1 MGCQGKMEVFY
12 STPFLMFFTMVFFS
26 QGRVASKPENFRL
39 RKRIRG
45 RALHCRMECHSRNSL
60 DWGLSP
66 FASEMRNWREKL
78 PGVRWENGHF
88 PFVWRLLLC
97 EKLVRRLARIR
108 ISQSM
113 RGPMMA
119 STRHRRWR
127 RCGVQTR
134 QTSWGELRTLRACRG
149 RPSIRGICCAR

>member
-88 PFVWRLLLC
+88 PFVSTLLLSQ
-97 EKLVRRLARIR
+97 KLVRPLPKIP
-108 ISQSM
+108 ISQTTM
-113 RGPMMA
+113 EPMM
-119 STRHRRWR
+119 
-127 RCGVQTR
+127 
-134 QTSWGELRTLRACRG
+134 
-149 RPSIRGICCAR
+149 PS